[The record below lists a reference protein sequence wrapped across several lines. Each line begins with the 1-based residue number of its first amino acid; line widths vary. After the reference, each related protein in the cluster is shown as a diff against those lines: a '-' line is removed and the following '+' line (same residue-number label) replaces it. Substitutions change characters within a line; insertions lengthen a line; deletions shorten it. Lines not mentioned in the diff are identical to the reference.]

1 MIAPAADQS
10 HARQAFDNWCCR
22 RDPHDPHS
30 AVRPNG
36 RALLTPALPFEAPL
50 SEASLARISGPG
62 ARRVGKFTVV
72 VSTVWPPQIRADDAL
87 TYSSQRRRSHASH
100 RYSWHSLPPSPG
112 TAFPHRGQVMQFL
125 SAPINARTFWFVQQ
139 GGKGRILLRSAPPTC
154 PGSARPPAPN
164 AGASSFGEFMTSD

>member
-72 VSTVWPPQIRADDAL
+72 VSTVWPPQIRADDGADCYGQTFL
-87 TYSSQRRRSHASH
+87 LVGPWSSAERRWVERS
-100 RYSWHSLPPSPG
+100 
-112 TAFPHRGQVMQFL
+112 Q
-125 SAPINARTFWFVQQ
+125 
-139 GGKGRILLRSAPPTC
+139 
-154 PGSARPPAPN
+154 
-164 AGASSFGEFMTSD
+164 